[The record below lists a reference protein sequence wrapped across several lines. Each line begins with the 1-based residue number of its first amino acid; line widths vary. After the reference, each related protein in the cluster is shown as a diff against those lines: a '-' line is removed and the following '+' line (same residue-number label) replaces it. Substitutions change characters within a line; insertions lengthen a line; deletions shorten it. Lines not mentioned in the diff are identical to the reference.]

1 MRSRAALG
9 ALFSGAVLL
18 GVLAGAV
25 LRPGTPSAS
34 PRGEPAGDGEV
45 TTATPRT
52 GGARPTVSG
61 AREAALAYA
70 SASQQWLYFDDDAI
84 DEAIRDIATPA
95 AADRLV
101 RETVSEISVAH
112 DALVH
117 AAGPV
122 WWFVRPLASRVTVED
137 DRAEASVWVVTVLSA
152 ADVALPQADWLTLD
166 LDLAWAGGRWLLE
179 SIDDR
184 SGPTPM
190 SGVRDEPWQPEPFD
204 EALHGFERVGSE
216 VRG

>member
-1 MRSRAALG
+1 MKSRVVLG
-9 ALFSGAVLL
+9 VLLSGAVLL
-18 GVLAGAV
+18 GVLAGAA
-25 LRPGTPSAS
+25 LRPGSPSAS
-34 PRGEPAGDGEV
+34 PRAERSDDGEV
-45 TTATPRT
+45 RTTTTT
-52 GGARPTVSG
+52 GGARPTVGS

-70 SASQQWLYFDDDAI
+70 SASQQWLYLDDDTI
-84 DEAIRDIATPA
+84 GEAIREITTPA

-101 RETVSEISVAH
+101 RETVSEISVAR

-122 WWFVRPLASRVTVED
+122 WWFVRPLASRVTVEE

-166 LDLAWAGGRWLLE
+166 IDLAWRGGRWLLE
-179 SIDDR
+179 SIEDR
-184 SGPTPM
+184 PGPTPM

-216 VRG
+216 VPG